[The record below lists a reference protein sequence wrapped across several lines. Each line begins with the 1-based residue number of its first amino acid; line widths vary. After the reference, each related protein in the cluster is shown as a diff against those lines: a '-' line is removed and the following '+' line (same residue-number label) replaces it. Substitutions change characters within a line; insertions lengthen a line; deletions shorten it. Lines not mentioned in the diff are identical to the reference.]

1 MSTPQIRCPN
11 CKTSMP
17 YTAASCPNCN
27 RRMVEVAEPA
37 TELTPEERAAQ
48 WAPEWADGKK
58 PGNSNVVGAVIAAL
72 VLVGMF
78 LLCVSSGKESPE
90 DRRARERYEEM
101 KPLHDAMDRKMREG
115 KTREKA
121 AQKIVKEKPRRKE
134 EISAGSRIAD

>member
-11 CKTSMP
+11 CKTLMP
-17 YTAASCPNCN
+17 YTAAACPNCT
-27 RRMVEVAEPA
+27 RQMEDVTEPA
-37 TELTPEERAAQ
+37 SELTPEERAAQ

-101 KPLHDAMDRKMREG
+101 KPLHDEMDRKMREG
-115 KTREKA
+115 KTREQA
-121 AQKIVKEKPRRKE
+121 AQEIVDEGTRRQE
-134 EISAGSRIAD
+134 EIKRREQNR